1 MDKIDT
7 LYRSF
12 VEDIC
17 KVFPEYRE
25 RLEYSDE
32 SDDKLQRLLRNLR
45 KYIQPISDRDSSF
58 FEKDPI
64 LLDNVSFK
72 MMWNSDISISTKKS
86 IWKYLQTLCVLMI
99 TMESEEKMK
108 DVIQQIED
116 QQKVKDKKTV
126 SEMKLL
132 KKLNAS
138 IKEDTIKELGGM
150 EGTGGIEDMG
160 KLFENTSIGRIA
172 KEITEDIDIEGMMGE
187 GGGGIE
193 SLMNPAMMSKLFQS
207 ISTKMSDNEG
217 EMNSDKLMSEAT
229 SICQTMK
236 GNPMFESIMGMQNSL
251 LGEQQPTSKDT
262 SHNSNKTRD
271 RLRKKLEKQQDIDV
285 D

>member
-1 MDKIDT
+1 
-7 LYRSF
+7 
-12 VEDIC
+12 
-17 KVFPEYRE
+17 
-25 RLEYSDE
+25 
-32 SDDKLQRLLRNLR
+32 
-45 KYIQPISDRDSSF
+45 
-58 FEKDPI
+58 
-64 LLDNVSFK
+64 
-72 MMWNSDISISTKKS
+72 
-86 IWKYLQTLCVLMI
+86 
-99 TMESEEKMK
+99 MESEEKMK